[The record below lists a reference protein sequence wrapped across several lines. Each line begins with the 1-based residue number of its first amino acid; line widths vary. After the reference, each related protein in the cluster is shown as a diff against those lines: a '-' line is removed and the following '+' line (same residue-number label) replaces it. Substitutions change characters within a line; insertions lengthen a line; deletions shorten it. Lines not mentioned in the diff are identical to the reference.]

1 MTFPFGQA
9 SWGERCW
16 PRRDHYSHCF
26 GSLQQEPPPFSKQEK
41 AGINANTVGCRLPSS
56 PTEAGP
62 LGPSCSGGLAQT
74 QPSPAGA
81 SNQAHAGFSQTFG
94 PVGGRFFATALT
106 GNLTDL
112 IKLTSDFWVMWLQ
125 ILLPKTGHG
134 ILLTVIHQVFIW
146 DPNADPQLLISCPSP
161 HRSTPAAHEPCVRG
175 TGGPPLPCPTSACWP
190 RHPEPHLVF
199 HRLESYTPTLCMGVP
214 VLREIRIQQ
223 Q

>member
-81 SNQAHAGFSQTFG
+81 SNQAHTGFSQTFG
-94 PVGGRFFATALT
+94 PVGGRFFATELT

-112 IKLTSDFWVMWLQ
+112 IKLTRLLGYVAANPPSEDRTWHSAYSNTPGLYMGPQRGPSALD
-125 ILLPKTGHG
+125 LLPLPPPEHTGCPRAMRVGHWG
-134 ILLTVIHQVFIW
+134 APPALSHLRVLAS
-146 DPNADPQLLISCPSP
+146 PSGAPSCLPQ
-161 HRSTPAAHEPCVRG
+161 T
-175 TGGPPLPCPTSACWP
+175 
-190 RHPEPHLVF
+190 
-199 HRLESYTPTLCMGVP
+199 
-214 VLREIRIQQ
+214 
-223 Q
+223 